1 MTYIWP
7 ADPSS
12 FGSILHVLA
21 NENVSLQQVLHFLSS
36 HVCDEEVMN
45 QHS

>member
-1 MTYIWP
+1 MRYMWP
-7 ADPSS
+7 ADLTS
-12 FGSILHVLA
+12 FVSILHVLA

-36 HVCDEEVMN
+36 YVCDEEVMN